1 MTIQYGTDQALHE
14 EVLKQIN
21 SKPKPEN
28 LTHADT
34 VALKDLDDAFTQ
46 AQVDN
51 LVKELEE
58 WALRAQSIQQL
69 FTLDSLT

>member
-14 EVLKQIN
+14 EVLKEIN
-21 SKPKPEN
+21 SKPEPEK
-28 LTHADT
+28 LTHADI

-58 WALRAQSIQQL
+58 
-69 FTLDSLT
+69 

>member
-1 MTIQYGTDQALHE
+1 MRYNNSIHATYQTFHE

-21 SKPKPEN
+21 SEPEPEN

-46 AQVDN
+46 AQ
-51 LVKELEE
+51 
-58 WALRAQSIQQL
+58 
-69 FTLDSLT
+69 

>member
-58 WALRAQSIQQL
+58 
-69 FTLDSLT
+69 

>member
-1 MTIQYGTDQALHE
+1 MEQIKLCM
-14 EVLKQIN
+14 KQIN
-21 SKPKPEN
+21 SKPEPEN

-58 WALRAQSIQQL
+58 
-69 FTLDSLT
+69 

>member
-1 MTIQYGTDQALHE
+1 MTIQYGTDRTLHE

-21 SKPKPEN
+21 SKPEPEN
-28 LTHADT
+28 LIHADT
-34 VALKDLDDAFTQ
+34 VTLKDLDDAFTQ

-58 WALRAQSIQQL
+58 
-69 FTLDSLT
+69 

>member
-1 MTIQYGTDQALHE
+1 MTIQYGTDRTLHERHE

-34 VALKDLDDAFTQ
+34 VTLKDLDDAFTQ
-46 AQVDN
+46 AQVDS
-51 LVKELEE
+51 LVKELKE
-58 WALRAQSIQQL
+58 
-69 FTLDSLT
+69 